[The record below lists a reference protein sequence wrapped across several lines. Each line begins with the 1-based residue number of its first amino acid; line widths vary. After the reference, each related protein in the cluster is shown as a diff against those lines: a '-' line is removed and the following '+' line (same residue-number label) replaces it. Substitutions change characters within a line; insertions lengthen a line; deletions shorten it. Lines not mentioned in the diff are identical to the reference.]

1 MKVTLLTAG
10 ELKRHPLP
18 PVEKGDK
25 YAHGALLVIAGSR
38 DTPGSAAISA
48 TAAMRS
54 GCGKLTIATVE
65 PMAPVIALS
74 VPEARV
80 LGLAMG
86 RDGGFA
92 RSALK
97 PIGECLGEFD
107 AVLAGPGM
115 QPGKVAEALAS
126 LLFGHCP
133 ARLVLDAALL
143 HELAPL
149 DDEAREAAMP
159 ILLPHDREMASLIGC
174 DPKDVAIDP
183 LGCGRRCAGRYGAL
197 TLVKGAES
205 HIVAPDGSAWRFAGG
220 VSGLGV
226 AGSGDA
232 LAGIVGGL
240 LARGAEPLAALLWGV
255 WLHGHAGQALTQK
268 IGPAGFLAREIA
280 GEVPA
285 LLDQASLE

>member
-1 MKVTLLTAG
+1 MKVSPLTAS

-18 PVEKGDK
+18 AIEAGDK

-65 PMAPVIALS
+65 PMAPAIALELQ
-74 VPEARV
+74 EARV
-80 LGLAMG
+80 LGLPMG
-86 RDGGFA
+86 RDGGLA

-97 PIGECLGEFD
+97 PIEQYLGEFD

-126 LLFGHCP
+126 LLLGKCLP
-133 ARLVLDAALL
+133 RLVLDAAML
-143 HELAPL
+143 HALAPL
-149 DDEAREAAMP
+149 DDKAREAAMP

-174 DPKDVAIDP
+174 DPAEVGNDP
-183 LGCGRRCAGRYGAL
+183 LGCGRLCAARFGAL

-205 HIVAPDGSAWRFAGG
+205 HIVAPDGSAWHFRGG

-232 LAGIVGGL
+232 LAGIVSGL
-240 LARGAEPLAALLWGV
+240 LARGADSLTALLWGV
-255 WLHGHAGQALTQK
+255 WLHGEAGQALTRK
-268 IGPAGFLAREIA
+268 IGPLGFLAREIS
-280 GEVPA
+280 GEVPG
-285 LLDQASLE
+285 LLAHSLE